1 MNKNIFLILFI
12 FLVVCYCW
20 AFFCFGKI
28 DVKTGMACLIT
39 HEIPHGYENISDS
52 QVDVPEISSKSYLV
66 ADLDSGFVFAEK
78 DIEKQLPIAS
88 LTKLMTAIIIAEN
101 VDLSESVLITEQ
113 MLEAYGSTNFLEKG
127 KSFRAGELFYPVLI
141 ESSNDAA
148 EAMTGFLGREK
159 TIRLMN
165 EKARDVLMK
174 NTKFVGPSGYD
185 PANISTAKDLFYL
198 AKYIFINH
206 FPFLQITKGQ
216 RIPAFGE
223 VSFDTNALWNK
234 NIFVPDATFI
244 GGKTGF
250 IKSSKYTAIFI
261 FRLTRLDNVERNI
274 IIILL
279 GSQDEARDTQR
290 IYQWLQKTYFQ
301 ASEQIK

>member
-1 MNKNIFLILFI
+1 MKKNIFLILLI
-12 FLVVCYCW
+12 FLAVCYCW

-28 DVKTGMACLIT
+28 DVETSMASLTT
-39 HEIPHGYENISDS
+39 HQILHDYENLNHSE
-52 QVDVPEISSKSYLV
+52 VGFPEISSKSYLV
-66 ADLDSGFVFAEK
+66 VDLDSGFVFAEK

-88 LTKLMTAIIIAEN
+88 LTKLMTAIIVAEN
-101 VDLSESVLITEQ
+101 VDLGETVLITEQ
-113 MLEAYGSTNFLEKG
+113 ILEAYGSTDFLEKD

-148 EAMTGFLGREK
+148 EAMAGFLGREK

-165 EKARDVLMK
+165 DKARDILME

-216 RIPAFGE
+216 RIAAFGE
-223 VSFDTNALWNK
+223 VSFDIKTLWNK
-234 NIFVPDATFI
+234 NVFAPDSTFI

-274 IIILL
+274 VIILL
-279 GSQDEARDTQR
+279 GSQNETRDTQR